1 MNNEAII
8 KQKYAVLSDLME
20 KEGSFD
26 VRRAQSLISDLKAH
40 FVDQPFLTNEEY
52 KLPIDERVAFR
63 TLLEYDAIVSIKTR
77 SLDEFSRVMSQLK
90 REYFGA
96 QDLPQSQRMP
106 LLVSIYLVHILTLN
120 SISEFNIEYQH
131 ARKLIGENKYLDY
144 VADLYLSVTDNSFSR
159 LFTLELEPPSELFC
173 QFTADLLDGAR
184 NNHADSIEKSY
195 ATLSIP
201 ELAKILYFK
210 KEEDAQAFAVRR
222 NWKFSDDKVIVFD
235 RKEEVRGKLTE
246 KSVER
251 FVDLAVQI
259 SSFA

>member
-8 KQKYAVLSDLME
+8 QQKYAVLSDLME
-20 KEGSFD
+20 KDGSFD

-52 KLPIDERVAFR
+52 KLPIDDRVAFR

-96 QDLPQSQRMP
+96 QELPPSPRMP
-106 LLVSIYLVHILTLN
+106 LLISIYLVHILTLN

-131 ARKLIGENKYLDY
+131 ARKLIGESKYLDY

-159 LFTLELEPPSELFC
+159 LFTLELDPPSELFS
-173 QFTADLLDGAR
+173 QFTADLLNGAR

-201 ELAKILYFK
+201 ELAKILHFK
-210 KEEDAQAFAVRR
+210 KEEDAQAFAVKR

-235 RKEEVRGKLTE
+235 RKEELRSKLTE